1 MPLSDAHGQTGKR
14 IYNNCGIRCW
24 SQVTRV
30 NDPDLN
36 YLRTDKKQNGFK
48 NYKMY
53 VFSIHFLIEL

>member
-14 IYNNCGIRCW
+14 IYGNGGIRCW
-24 SQVTRV
+24 SRVTRV
-30 NDPDLN
+30 NDPDLK

-53 VFSIHFLIEL
+53 MCLVYAS